1 MRRRD
6 RRIKYVVLGV
16 FAAVVSLTFLLGRL
30 RSNDADAAS
39 LANFDPGFIIS
50 DYTMSNYNSMT
61 QAEIQ
66 SFLTRKNPC
75 SNSDYDYYLSLTAN
89 NPGVYWHWKDGH
101 FVCISE
107 ELFGEGTT
115 IGEGKTA
122 AQIIYETAQEYR
134 INPQVLLVLIQK
146 ESSLITD
153 PIPNNYDYRAMT
165 GFGCP
170 DTAPCDSKYYGF
182 KNQIRKAAWLFR
194 EVLDGGWTNYPVGEN
209 YIQYNPNSGCGG
221 SIVNV
226 KNLATSA
233 LYRYTPYQPNAGAI
247 AAGYGTAYC
256 GAYGNR
262 NFYLYFEDW
271 FGGITNQTSPSLGR
285 TIPEGVYQITIGG
298 KALDIRGGIT
308 EGMTSGELI
317 AFQAKELSDE
327 TVVNQTFTV
336 KYNDGYYNIY
346 NESSGLYMTYD
357 SGEAIVSTKT
367 NGCSQKWILKLK
379 DTGVYEIITSCNVS
393 KLANSGDRD
402 LSFNNG
408 ANGNWKFFEISGET
422 NKLQE
427 GEYRIISQMSSGIAM
442 EIRGDV
448 DESTQNGQI
457 KTWNKKDFN
466 QNLRNQIFKVKYNSN
481 TGYYTITNK
490 ITNLAIDVR
499 GNGTA
504 DGTEI
509 IAWPQNYGCNQ
520 QWMLRQDEDG
530 YYSMISACTGK
541 VLDARGGQPIPG
553 KEVLLWTD
561 HAGTNQR
568 WKFED
573 INEDAPLSDG
583 TYIISPKTEQ
593 DFAIDIYGGITEGMT
608 SGRAI
613 IFTKKETDNDNQQF
627 KITRDSESGLY
638 TIQNPASSLYMSA
651 EFDNLNQQNRVL
663 FATRDSKTCKQQWR
677 INRSQ
682 LGFYSIKS
690 ACLDASLDIYS
701 GEIQNGKN
709 IILFSPHGKENQQ
722 WVFIK
727 Q

>member
-16 FAAVVSLTFLLGRL
+16 FAAVVSLTFLLGHL
-30 RSNDADAAS
+30 RSDDVDAAS

-115 IGEGKTA
+115 IGSGRTA

-194 EVLDGGWTNYPVGEN
+194 EVLDGGWTNYPVGDN

-271 FGGITNQTSPSLGR
+271 FGGITSES
-285 TIPEGVYQITIGG
+285 TINEYYKQIGG
-298 KALDIRGGIT
+298 TESILGESISEEKCGLINGGCFKKYEVGRIYWTKNTGAWDISGRIYDRWFSIGTEWSVLGYPISSEVRNLVGGGAYQKFEHGRIYYKKGIGAWDISGKIYAKWFELGT
-308 EGMTSGELI
+308 EWSDLGYPTSGE
-317 AFQAKELSDE
+317 QKDK
-327 TVVNQTFTV
+327 N
-336 KYNDGYYNIY
+336 G
-346 NESSGLYMTYD
+346 
-357 SGEAIVSTKT
+357 IV
-367 NGCSQKWILKLK
+367 
-379 DTGVYEIITSCNVS
+379 Y
-393 KLANSGDRD
+393 
-402 LSFNNG
+402 
-408 ANGNWKFFEISGET
+408 
-422 NKLQE
+422 
-427 GEYRIISQMSSGIAM
+427 
-442 EIRGDV
+442 
-448 DESTQNGQI
+448 
-457 KTWNKKDFN
+457 
-466 QNLRNQIFKVKYNSN
+466 
-481 TGYYTITNK
+481 
-490 ITNLAIDVR
+490 
-499 GNGTA
+499 
-504 DGTEI
+504 
-509 IAWPQNYGCNQ
+509 
-520 QWMLRQDEDG
+520 
-530 YYSMISACTGK
+530 
-541 VLDARGGQPIPG
+541 
-553 KEVLLWTD
+553 
-561 HAGTNQR
+561 
-568 WKFED
+568 
-573 INEDAPLSDG
+573 
-583 TYIISPKTEQ
+583 
-593 DFAIDIYGGITEGMT
+593 
-608 SGRAI
+608 
-613 IFTKKETDNDNQQF
+613 QQF
-627 KITRDSESGLY
+627 E
-638 TIQNPASSLYMSA
+638 
-651 EFDNLNQQNRVL
+651 
-663 FATRDSKTCKQQWR
+663 
-677 INRSQ
+677 
-682 LGFYSIKS
+682 
-690 ACLDASLDIYS
+690 
-701 GEIQNGKN
+701 
-709 IILFSPHGKENQQ
+709 HGR
-722 WVFIK
+722 
-727 Q
+727 

>member
-16 FAAVVSLTFLLGRL
+16 FAAIVSLTFLLGRL

-39 LANFDPGFIIS
+39 LDNFDPGFIIS

-89 NPGVYWHWKDGH
+89 NPGVYWHWEDGH

-115 IGEGKTA
+115 IGSGKTA

-271 FGGITNQTSPSLGR
+271 FGGITAQTSPSLGR
-285 TIPEGVYQITIGG
+285 TIPEGTYQITIGS

-327 TVVNQTFTV
+327 TVANQTFTV
-336 KYNDGYYNIY
+336 KYSDGYYNIY
-346 NESSGLYMTYD
+346 NEASGLYVTYD
-357 SGEAIVSTKT
+357 SGDAIVTSKA
-367 NGCSQKWILKLK
+367 NGCGQKWILKRNS
-379 DTGVYEIITSCNVS
+379 TGVYEITTSCNVS
-393 KLANSGDRD
+393 KLIYSGSET
-402 LSFNNG
+402 LSFGNG
-408 ANGNWKFFEISGET
+408 SNGSWKFFEISGST

-427 GEYRIISQMSSGIAM
+427 GEYQIISKMSSNLAL
-442 EIRGDV
+442 EIEGDV
-448 DESTQNGQI
+448 DESTQSGQI
-457 KTWNKKDFN
+457 EIWNKKGLN
-466 QNLRNQIFKVKYNSN
+466 HNLRNQIFKVDYDEY
-481 TGYYTITNK
+481 TGYYTIINK
-490 ITNLAIDVR
+490 TTSLAIDVR
-499 GNGTA
+499 AGGTN

-509 IAWPQNYGCNQ
+509 IAWPQNQGCNQ
-520 QWMLRQDEDG
+520 RWMIRQDNNG
-530 YYSMISACTGK
+530 YYNIISACTGK
-541 VLDARGGQPIPG
+541 ALDASGGQPIAG
-553 KEVLLWTD
+553 TEVVLWTG
-561 HAGTNQR
+561 HTGNNQK
-568 WKFED
+568 WSFEQID
-573 INEDAPLSDG
+573 EDAPLEDG
-583 TYIISPKTEQ
+583 IYTINPKTKQ
-593 DFAIDIYGGITEGMT
+593 KSTIDIYGGIVEGMT

-613 IFTKKETDNDNQQF
+613 VYTNNKTNNQQF
-627 KITRDSESGLY
+627 KITYSKNTGYY
-638 TIQNPASSLYMSA
+638 TIQNPASGLYMSA
-651 EFDNLNQQNRVL
+651 ESDSPKQQKLVFTSQN
-663 FATRDSKTCKQQWR
+663 SGSCKQQWK
-677 INRSQ
+677 ITRSS
-682 LGFYSIKS
+682 LGFYTIRS
-690 ACLDASLDIYS
+690 ACSNVVLDVY
-701 GEIQNGKN
+701 GGNIQNEKD
-709 IILFSPHGKENQQ
+709 IILYPPHGGDNQR
-722 WVFIK
+722 WVLIE